1 MFLGVLEYECVPAE
15 DGGHEDLEFHVRE
28 ILTYARPIVNVVSFL
43 ASSTR
48 FGCFTDL
55 GP

>member
-1 MFLGVLEYECVPAE
+1 MSLGVLEYECVPAE

-48 FGCFTDL
+48 FDHFTDL